1 MAYYLDLQIFY
12 FVGFGLFCLESLL
25 SMWVIQV
32 KLLAAAALHSVRLLT
47 LFTWFLNP

>member
-1 MAYYLDLQIFY
+1 MVYRFDMQIFY

-32 KLLAAAALHSVRLLT
+32 KLLTTAALHSVHLLI
-47 LFTWFLNP
+47 LSLGF